1 MKSKQQSVILLT
13 LISVLLVSSANRNV
27 TEDIA
32 NGDNTE
38 PKEEVSESEENA
50 VVNYNAKESNAGH
63 FFHIFYEIAVE
74 IQYKIAGC
82 MACTFMQLH
91 FQDSTATNFDAAS
104 WQNHTR
110 RNVPVNRL
118 RWQARAN

>member
-50 VVNYNAKESNAGH
+50 VVNYNDKESNL
-63 FFHIFYEIAVE
+63 V
-74 IQYKIAGC
+74 C
-82 MACTFMQLH
+82 S
-91 FQDSTATNFDAAS
+91 D
-104 WQNHTR
+104 
-110 RNVPVNRL
+110 
-118 RWQARAN
+118 QAIDPAICLFRGRV